1 MELSIFV
8 AKIIALIYLPLGVSM
23 VSGQL
28 KGKELVASFEKSPG
42 LSLTTGYFGVII
54 GVILITY
61 HNIWIWGW
69 PVLITI
75 IGWIAVI
82 ECVALLAL
90 PKTMFSMAKVMSTNE
105 KLWGFITIILGFLFR
120 YFGFFA

>member
-8 AKIIALIYLPLGVSM
+8 AKIIALIYLPLGFALFT
-23 VSGQL
+23 GQL

-42 LSLTTGYFGVII
+42 LSLTTGYFGVTI

-61 HNIWIWGW
+61 HNLWIKGW

-82 ECVALLAL
+82 ECVALLAI
-90 PKTMFSMAKVMSTNE
+90 PKTLFAMANRMATNE
-105 KLWGFITIILGFLFR
+105 KLWGLVSLILGLVFG